1 MNFVHKYTCS
11 NILISLLCFSK
22 KKKKKKISLL
32 FVQLI
37 WSLTFNKFDN
47 NSSLSILCSAGSKAH
62 GKRPMEYVGEEYTNN
77 IFGFSAKGKEDQED
91 EWNYILSLSISLSL
105 SLSLSHDEID
115 GQELLFLYAQRSV

>member
-1 MNFVHKYTCS
+1 MCTNIHVLIYWSLYFVS
-11 NILISLLCFSK
+11 QK

-91 EWNYILSLSISLSL
+91 EWNYILSLF
-105 SLSLSHDEID
+105 LSLSHDEID